1 MIDYIR
7 IQNFK
12 SITDATF
19 HLQDVNL
26 LVGANNSG
34 KTNFLKALKFLSN
47 LYNQKPIDNS
57 ILNNF
62 KNFDGNNEM
71 SFTIVKKCQDSN
83 ENIFYKICLTYI
95 ENELQFIECIGKS
108 ILQFN
113 EISNLKSNDLGI
125 LKNSTSYYCINL
137 KNNRDDKFK
146 IRNYIK
152 NIEGDSVD
160 FSSKNYLSF
169 EYGFD
174 NQFEKKKEIKV
185 IKNATYPLEFLKNEE
200 SIMVPLLS
208 KFLLLNLIFSNIK
221 IYKPNL
227 PLIAKESPLSTFEII
242 NDDSS
247 NLVSFIDEIMSNN
260 PIIYD
265 KLNLQISTCV
275 QEFSKVTSPN
285 FKDKVSGKVSGKKL
299 NFISKNGSNFS
310 ANNVSDGVLYFL
322 SLLCI
327 INQPNSPKL
336 LILEEPENGIH
347 PVRIQEII
355 NYIFELAESQKIQ
368 IILTSHSPVVIDLF
382 TDYPENIF
390 VFNKENDT
398 TEVKNLKT
406 DIIDLYTVKFGDK
419 VNVLNDLSSNWFA
432 GLIGGVPL

>member
-34 KTNFLKALKFLSN
+34 KTNFLKALQFLSD

-62 KNFDGNNEM
+62 KDFDGNNEM
-71 SFTIVKKCQDSN
+71 SFTIVKNVKND
-83 ENIFYKICLTYI
+83 ENIFYKICLTYSEYEI
-95 ENELQFIECIGKS
+95 QYIECIGKS
-108 ILQFN
+108 NLSAL
-113 EISNLKSNDLGI
+113 EISSFKLQDLDS
-125 LKNSTSYYCINL
+125 LEYSTEYYCLNI
-137 KNNRDDKFK
+137 KNNKNRSFR
-146 IRNYIK
+146 ILSMNRNFYVNFNI
-152 NIEGDSVD
+152 NIENN
-160 FSSKNYLSF
+160 FLSF
-169 EYGFD
+169 EYIKIDNNGRKKFNKMNFFD
-174 NQFEKKKEIKV
+174 
-185 IKNATYPLEFLKNEE
+185 YPLSYLKNQYNNYLLEYYYTLKIE
-200 SIMVPLLS
+200 S
-208 KFLLLNLIFSNIK
+208 IFSNIK

-242 NDDSS
+242 NEDSS

-419 VNVLNDLSSNWFA
+419 VNILKDLSSNWFA